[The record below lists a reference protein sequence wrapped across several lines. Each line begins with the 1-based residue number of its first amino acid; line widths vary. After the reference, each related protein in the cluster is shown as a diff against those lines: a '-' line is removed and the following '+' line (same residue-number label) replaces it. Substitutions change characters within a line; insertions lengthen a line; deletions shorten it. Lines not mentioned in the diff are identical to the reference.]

1 MKAPKIAPLVIGV
14 AAALLLASCSASDSP
29 QTSTA
34 DAMMTQ
40 GTPPDASA
48 MPGDA
53 MDATEDAMD
62 SDDAMKDV
70 VVDDKLKF
78 TVSTLAG
85 EAFDGTSLAGRDSIL
100 WFWASWCPTCQAEA
114 PGVAEAAAGLPD
126 GVTLYGV
133 PGKSDQGGMDEFVD
147 AYGLEDLTQIV
158 DPDGGL
164 WSAFGVASQ
173 PAFVLINDDGT
184 ITTIQG
190 GLGKQGILDAA
201 AELAAS

>member
-1 MKAPKIAPLVIGV
+1 
-14 AAALLLASCSASDSP
+14 
-29 QTSTA
+29 
-34 DAMMTQ
+34 
-40 GTPPDASA
+40 
-48 MPGDA
+48 

-190 GLGKQGILDAA
+190 GLGNQGILDAA